1 MNEKEIFKRL
11 EEFEA
16 SFEEKESLKESK
28 NKLLKTE
35 FYEEFTINEIDFR
48 NLFITTEEDEKG
60 NISRNIYCRG
70 KESILEIITID
81 ADGNVH
87 ILNPELAKNL
97 GEVELEKVIDENLEK
112 IKGTSESIDAEEMEN
127 KLKEED
133 EKKEE
138 NEKVDEN
145 KKPKEQDLAEENDK
159 DLEITYYRS
168 IEDDNFGKQL
178 NKDFSEYKEIGF
190 AYSKTEKAYVLVGLK
205 EGESNQENIA
215 GQKSGKFERI
225 EGFEPA
231 KTTFK
236 TVMSIDEKGEKVEK
250 KVPNLLMKTDDPKK
264 ELSMTIDTGYKDVG
278 VVERLPF
285 NDMRIER
292 QIAQD
297 GEGKI
302 SGKEDPRMTRTIKVE
317 GQYAMRD
324 FATNNKDTFDN
335 MEIGDKDSD
344 NVKDE
349 IHKDIDEDALIR
361 DAAQNRAKVSEEEFR
376 NILETIPDDKP
387 LEYRIEE
394 AIEKVE
400 EQYRQKN

>member
-1 MNEKEIFKRL
+1 MEEKDILKRL

-28 NKLLKTE
+28 SKLLKTE
-35 FYEEFTINEIDFR
+35 YYNEFVINEIDFK

-70 KESILEIITID
+70 KDAILEILTID
-81 ADGNVH
+81 AEGNVH

-97 GEVELEKVIDENLEK
+97 GEVELENVIDENQDK
-112 IKGTSESIDAEEMEN
+112 IKGISESVEPKEFEK
-127 KLKEED
+127 KLNEKD

-138 NEKVDEN
+138 NEKDEESKN
-145 KKPKEQDLAEENDK
+145 PKEQDLTDEKDK
-159 DLEITYYRS
+159 NMEITYYRA

-178 NKDFSEYKEIGF
+178 NKDFSGYKEIGF
-190 AYSKTEKAYVLVGLK
+190 AYSKTDKAYVLVGIK
-205 EGESNQENIA
+205 EGETNEENIDDK
-215 GQKSGKFERI
+215 KSGKFERI

-285 NDMRIER
+285 NDMRVER
-292 QIAQD
+292 QVAEK

-302 SGKEDPRMTRTIKVE
+302 SGKEDPRMTRTIKEE
-317 GQYAMRD
+317 GKYAIRN
-324 FATNNKDTFDN
+324 FASNNKETFDN

-344 NVKDE
+344 KVKEE
-349 IHKDIDEDALIR
+349 INKGVDEDALIR

-376 NILETIPDDKP
+376 NILDTIPDDKP
-387 LEYRIEE
+387 LEYRIDE
-394 AIEKVE
+394 AVEKVE
-400 EQYRQKN
+400 EQYRQND